1 MFVQSYYGSDE
12 IGWSA
17 KVVAFRSEDVQKEGA
32 QYHSSEWR
40 TVPEK
45 DKDYDAVACNI
56 VLNPRTGLAMS
67 KEDAAPQEVTDT
79 SESSESATQTQ
90 PDSDQPVL
98 RCTCCEWCR
107 LDLQCNRQSCK
118 DKVALCVRH
127 GIGIK
132 EAAAADAKLPGA
144 SRTAGC

>member
-17 KVVAFRSEDVQKEGA
+17 NVVAFRSEDVQKEGA

-40 TVPEK
+40 TVPEN
-45 DKDYDAVACNI
+45 DRDYDAVACNI

-67 KEDAAPQEVTDT
+67 KEDAVPQEVKDT

-90 PDSDQPVL
+90 PYTDQPVL
-98 RCTCCEWCR
+98 
-107 LDLQCNRQSCK
+107 
-118 DKVALCVRH
+118 
-127 GIGIK
+127 
-132 EAAAADAKLPGA
+132 
-144 SRTAGC
+144 